1 MSLTRQIPDEVTD
14 FYLERAGF
22 QSNDVRLYVFS
33 CLHAANVYSRWLRKS
48 LWRTL
53 RRTRSNTRGFGQMP
67 APAVR
72 DRALD
77 GYVDLTDMQDRT
89 RTVLTM
95 DDLSAALGEYGIDAR
110 RADGFR

>member
-1 MSLTRQIPDEVTD
+1 
-14 FYLERAGF
+14 
-22 QSNDVRLYVFS
+22 
-33 CLHAANVYSRWLRKS
+33 
-48 LWRTL
+48 
-53 RRTRSNTRGFGQMP
+53 MP